1 MDSQPPVS
9 LLERRVSS
17 RDSKRRAT
25 YLMFI
30 AILILWTSTA
40 AYWIVTL
47 IVTARVFQELHD
59 LTSQSFRG
67 VASVQACLV
76 MSWTSKNATFNCRL
90 IGPNTLAFFNEM
102 YWIRDYTET
111 VTLTIG
117 VSPHC
122 PDGANADLPLKVVV
136 SDAIVW
142 WRAWVLWPHNRVVRG
157 LCIVLILLTIGT
169 SPAHYASSGCF

>member
-1 MDSQPPVS
+1 
-9 LLERRVSS
+9 
-17 RDSKRRAT
+17 
-25 YLMFI
+25 MFI

-47 IVTARVFQELHD
+47 IVTARVFQELHN
-59 LTSQSFRG
+59 LTSQSVRG

-76 MSWTSKNATFNCRL
+76 ASWTVENADVDCPL
-90 IGPNTLAFFNEM
+90 DGPNTFAFFNEM

-117 VSPHC
+117 VSPHR
-122 PDGANADLPLKVVV
+122 PYDAITDLLLKVVV

-142 WRAWVLWPHNRVVRG
+142 WRAWVLWPLNRVVRC

-169 SPAHYASSGCF
+169 FPAHYASSGCI